1 MISPE
6 QTPDRPRLPRV
17 FRSVTNPEILVP
29 FFVKVSQLYGNR
41 IEPVNPKR
49 LCLELLMLK
58 ELLPAPTPSSEVIA
72 ALMQRLGTM
81 SLHYSDTIAT
91 SVTSLITMRAVSI
104 KNRAVLAASFTPSAA
119 FLEERHFICEAV
131 QQTMGCCLDDPI
143 IDRTP

>member
-1 MISPE
+1 M
-6 QTPDRPRLPRV
+6 R
-17 FRSVTNPEILVP
+17 
-29 FFVKVSQLYGNR
+29 G
-41 IEPVNPKR
+41 
-49 LCLELLMLK
+49 LK

-131 QQTMGCCLDDPI
+131 QQTMGCCLDDPM
-143 IDRTP
+143 IDRTPLDDTPEYEWLIPIARTIPGGKQIMHRAAIQSNLQDHLNVPLTLGPIIID